1 MYINFSSLYCNAY
14 LLLQTYPRLFQKGF
28 WTFRFEYACFTI
40 KEHRFS
46 SVHFILY
53 LWFGDNFKLL
63 LCRPWPLELMS
74 PLMSLEAMN
83 NQTATSAI
91 FIAWHSRRLD
101 IWEEMHMRLSVCPSV
116 LYAFMLVYIFYE
128 KEKPKMFYL
137 CRQMTIVV
145 SSVSKMYF

>member
-14 LLLQTYPRLFQKGF
+14 FLLQTYPRLFQKGF
-28 WTFRFEYACFTI
+28 WIFRFEYACFTI
-40 KEHRFS
+40 IEQRFS
-46 SVHFILY
+46 SVLFILY

-101 IWEEMHMRLSVCPSV
+101 IWEEMHMRLSVRLSV
-116 LYAFMLVYIFYE
+116 RQYYMHLCLYIFFM
-128 KEKPKMFYL
+128 KKKNLKCF
-137 CRQMTIVV
+137 I
-145 SSVSKMYF
+145 SVAK